1 MKGEAGRLGQ
11 FRTQHREKTTTTTTP
26 LLRRVRSTLFGAV
39 GSLIGPE
46 ARTLNMSRVY
56 LEIMKHSVSLMET
69 VFNLKTEIPIGIS

>member
-11 FRTQHREKTTTTTTP
+11 FRTQHREKTTTTTP

-56 LEIMKHSVSLMET
+56 LEIMEHSVSLMET
-69 VFNLKTEIPIGIS
+69 VFNLKSEIPIGIS